1 MKVKM
6 KPVEVDAEQWFPGKQ
21 VLGVEYDGDKNSHY
35 VATQE
40 GPRPL
45 SPGDWVVTGA
55 AGERYTF
62 KPEVFSLTFDSANH
76 ASKTMG
82 RGYCLGIILHFLS
95 ELKQGLRLGVVETGT
110 LRSVAGP
117 SLVGD
122 GWSTFYV
129 AEWIRR
135 NCPSTM
141 FMSVDASE
149 QAVKICRELLAREG
163 LDQYVQHWCMHSK
176 ELARMTMP
184 VDLAFLD
191 SSDDPQNQLDEFMAL
206 ERNFRQP
213 AVCVLDD
220 IYDTQDGGNKGAKLI
235 PHLQKQGLRVE
246 RLGRMAVAE
255 LKPAGIWP
263 KVVQMIQKQRDAGV
277 EINITG

>member
-1 MKVKM
+1 MKFRM

-21 VLGVEYDGDKNSHY
+21 VQGVEYDQAGNKY
-35 VATQE
+35 QVATQD
-40 GPRPL
+40 GARPL
-45 SPGDWVVTGA
+45 NPGDWVVTGA
-55 AGERYTF
+55 GGEKYTF
-62 KPEVFSLTFDSANH
+62 KPDVFSITFDATNQN
-76 ASKTMG
+76 SKVMG

-95 ELKQGLRLGVVETGT
+95 ELKQGVRLGIVETGT
-110 LRSVAGP
+110 LRSVAMP
-117 SLVGD
+117 SLIGD

-135 NCPSTM
+135 SCPSAF

-149 QAVKICRELLAREG
+149 QAVKTCRELLAREG

-191 SSDDPQNQLDEFMAL
+191 SSDDPQNQLEEFLAL
-206 ERNFRQP
+206 ERNFRKP
-213 AVCVLDD
+213 AICVLDD
-220 IYDTQDGGNKGAKLI
+220 IYETQDGGNKGAKLI

-246 RLGRMAVAE
+246 RLGRMAVTE
-255 LKPAGIWP
+255 LGPAGIWE
-263 KVVQMIQKQRDAGV
+263 KVVQSIENQRKAGV
-277 EINITG
+277 EINIRG